1 MKCMA
6 LFDSEPRDATEA
18 MDWFSAVLLEV
29 NLHVFQEVWTH
40 KIEFFFEASRKRPNL
55 LQICQILFS
64 RENVSPTLVAI
75 VLRFLIDRLSLL
87 GEYDDPTA
95 VITIRLFKMA
105 FIAIT
110 TFPVLNE
117 PILAAHLAKLIMD
130 CFPLAVKASKPTN
143 YYHLLR
149 GLFRAIGGGGGRY
162 ELLYKEVLPLLP
174 DMLESLNRQLHASE
188 GVTREMI
195 VELCLTV
202 PLRLTHLLPHLTY
215 LMRPLA
221 LALRGSSELVSQGLR
236 TLELCIDNLTP
247 DFLDPTLN
255 TVLRELME
263 ALHSHLKPL
272 PASHPHAHTTIRIL
286 GKLGGRNRRLL
297 YKEPALEYDAFSKAA
312 TVSLSFSGSME
323 TVKLAPMADLA
334 VRTLHASSTVCVSEP
349 ARAGP
354 TFCVYRTQICS
365 FLETCIITIL
375 HDVSHPGSR
384 FLKPTS
390 NHIKQSTHGPDESAV
405 FIKSLEA
412 MFDATHLPEVKDDAD
427 NFILALSRAV
437 FSMELRKNATKEP
450 GLRRYP
456 SPLLSSYLEALPC
469 ALARD
474 NTEEVQK
481 GEEQV
486 TSILDDLVAMSR
498 QNGVT
503 AQDIVPTLNQISAR
517 FCAICLDDSW
527 VRKSA
532 GCTGI
537 RILTCLPNIGIK
549 WIGDREVELVRTLL
563 HILKD
568 LPFDLPR
575 DVTNV
580 IDVLKRVLRV
590 TYTDVDAMS
599 DVPIT
604 ARAKLVHILGI
615 FFSELSNPN
624 PVVRQAAQT
633 CIDVLVEL
641 TGKSAHE
648 LLLPHRERMLTAI
661 YTKPLRALSFPIQV
675 GMIDAVRY
683 CVSLDPPLP
692 ELNDELLRLLHETLG
707 LADADDVQ
715 LARGNLRQG
724 SLEIIK
730 LRVACIKLLTAS
742 MPMTDFFS
750 KQHLT
755 RQRSVF
761 PDLFGSIDII

>member
-1 MKCMA
+1 M
-6 LFDSEPRDATEA
+6 
-18 MDWFSAVLLEV
+18 
-29 NLHVFQEVWTH
+29 
-40 KIEFFFEASRKRPNL
+40 
-55 LQICQILFS
+55 
-64 RENVSPTLVAI
+64 
-75 VLRFLIDRLSLL
+75 
-87 GEYDDPTA
+87 
-95 VITIRLFKMA
+95 
-105 FIAIT
+105 
-110 TFPVLNE
+110 
-117 PILAAHLAKLIMD
+117 
-130 CFPLAVKASKPTN
+130 
-143 YYHLLR
+143 
-149 GLFRAIGGGGGRY
+149 
-162 ELLYKEVLPLLP
+162 
-174 DMLESLNRQLHASE
+174 
-188 GVTREMI
+188 
-195 VELCLTV
+195 
-202 PLRLTHLLPHLTY
+202 
-215 LMRPLA
+215 
-221 LALRGSSELVSQGLR
+221 
-236 TLELCIDNLTP
+236 
-247 DFLDPTLN
+247 
-255 TVLRELME
+255 
-263 ALHSHLKPL
+263 
-272 PASHPHAHTTIRIL
+272 
-286 GKLGGRNRRLL
+286 
-297 YKEPALEYDAFSKAA
+297 
-312 TVSLSFSGSME
+312 
-323 TVKLAPMADLA
+323 
-334 VRTLHASSTVCVSEP
+334 
-349 ARAGP
+349 
-354 TFCVYRTQICS
+354 
-365 FLETCIITIL
+365 
-375 HDVSHPGSR
+375 
-384 FLKPTS
+384 
-390 NHIKQSTHGPDESAV
+390 

-412 MFDATHLPEVKDDAD
+412 IFDATHLPEVKDDAD
-427 NFILALSRAV
+427 KFIIGLSRAV
-437 FSMELRKNATKEP
+437 FSMELRKNATKEA

-456 SPLLSSYLEALPC
+456 SPLLCSYLEALPC

-474 NTEEVQK
+474 NTEEAKK

-486 TSILDDLVAMSR
+486 TLILNDLVAMCA
-498 QNGVT
+498 QNG
-503 AQDIVPTLNQISAR
+503 AQEIVPTLNQISAR

-537 RILTCLPNIGIK
+537 KILTYLPNIGVK

-575 DVTNV
+575 DVTDV

-590 TYTDVDAMS
+590 TYTDVDVMS

-648 LLLPHRERMLTAI
+648 LLLPHRDRMLTAI

-750 KQHLT
+750 KLHLT

-761 PDLFGSIDII
+761 